1 MIRVFYGIWV
11 TYLYGMNNGLY
22 LKDGNIE
29 ISEASIA
36 YWSEKWNCSPQ
47 DIKDAIYRIGN
58 NYNILILYLT
68 MNRRI
73 NQQD

>member
-29 ISEASIA
+29 ISDESIA